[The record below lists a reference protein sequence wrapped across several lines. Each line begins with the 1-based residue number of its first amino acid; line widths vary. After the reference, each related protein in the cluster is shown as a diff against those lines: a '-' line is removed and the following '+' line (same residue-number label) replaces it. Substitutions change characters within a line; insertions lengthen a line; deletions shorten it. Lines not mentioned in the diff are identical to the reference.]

1 MDDEAIKWMVL
12 GMAIASSGVRSRLK
26 GKSLGCMKANHAL
39 IESVVAEDPVTMKE
53 VLKGSGILKDKDEN
67 LVDVFLRVFAEM
79 ESTHAMKQVG
89 AMAKTLEPDAWL
101 DLAKKKI
108 QEIEQWRKK

>member
-12 GMAIASSGVRSRLK
+12 GMAIASSSVRSKLK

-53 VLKGSGILKDKDEN
+53 VLKGSGILKEKDEN
-67 LVDVFLRVFAEM
+67 LVDVFMRIFAEM

-89 AMAKTLEPDAWL
+89 AMAKTLETDAWL
-101 DLAKKKI
+101 DLAKRKI